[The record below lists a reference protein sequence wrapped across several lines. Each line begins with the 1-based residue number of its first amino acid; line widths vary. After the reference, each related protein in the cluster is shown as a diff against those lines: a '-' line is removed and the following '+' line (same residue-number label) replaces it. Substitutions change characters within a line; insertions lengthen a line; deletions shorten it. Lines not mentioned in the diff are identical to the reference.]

1 MNIIE
6 ANEIAVKG
14 KAIMNLDRKEWIVYS
29 SGSYRWKNSR
39 LACHFAPMDISS
51 KRWISEDDLI
61 IISKLQIEEAFNELS
76 VDPQDTT
83 AIKGFDEFIEHI
95 FTEAKFNQVR
105 EEK

>member
-29 SGSYRWKNSR
+29 SGSYRWKNNR

-76 VDPQDTT
+76 VDSDTT
-83 AIKGFDEFIEHI
+83 SIKGFDEFIEHI